1 MMSFT
6 ESKFTVETVTR
17 RMNVVST
24 KEHLVGYFFIYL
36 YLLYMFLTFIFVM
49 FVNISSKEHLMG

>member
-6 ESKFTVETVTR
+6 ESKFTVDTVTR

-24 KEHLVGYFFIYL
+24 KEHLVEYLFIFL
-36 YLLYMFLTFIFVM
+36 HLLYMFLVFI
-49 FVNISSKEHLMG
+49 FVNISSQEHLMG

>member
-24 KEHLVGYFFIYL
+24 KEHLVGYLFIFL
-36 YLLYMFLTFIFVM
+36 YLLYMLFIFIFAM
-49 FVNISSKEHLMG
+49 FVHISTKEHLVG